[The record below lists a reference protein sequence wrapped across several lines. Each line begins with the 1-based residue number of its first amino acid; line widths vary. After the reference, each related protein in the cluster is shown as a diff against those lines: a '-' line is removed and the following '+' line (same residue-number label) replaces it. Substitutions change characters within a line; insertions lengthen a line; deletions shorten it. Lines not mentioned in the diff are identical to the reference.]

1 MTSVDKAAIV
11 WSIAIVAVAIGFT
24 ATGQS
29 LTTEVS
35 QSEITSADVEMEEG
49 VTFGFGGLLKGTVSG
64 SKINTDAQA
73 LMNLVGGKLIGQQEI
88 VIDEPD
94 IDAMTLDFKNK
105 MNRLVNQ
112 LEIVIDDS
120 DKLQQQL
127 GIIFD
132 GPNSLM
138 QLRIAVNDS
147 YVLYQQLETIS
158 TDANSL
164 QQHVIVLDG
173 TDTLKGELETI
184 AFGTFTLETKIVQST
199 QELNAVLAE
208 LDEELET
215 MSDLGQ
221 ELNLELQD
229 ATQKQAQSLQTISNL
244 SKIFH
249 DMAMSI
255 IQNLR

>member
-1 MTSVDKAAIV
+1 MTSVDKAAMV

-29 LTTEVS
+29 ITEVS
-35 QSEITSADVEMEEG
+35 QSEITSVDAEMEEG
-49 VTFGFGGLLKGTVSG
+49 VEFGFGGILKGTVSG

-132 GPNSLM
+132 GPDTLM

-208 LDEELET
+208 LDEELQSVGDDAQLSDVQMQNAVQKHQET
-215 MSDLGQ
+215 LH
-221 ELNLELQD
+221 
-229 ATQKQAQSLQTISNL
+229 TISNL
-244 SKIFH
+244 GSIFH
-249 DMAMSI
+249 DMSKSVM
-255 IQNLR
+255 QNIT